1 MMDIKAFQLMMQSQ
15 AASIMTGNQ
24 DSLSYHSPMLD
35 LSFKQL
41 LQDKI
46 NQASGLR
53 LNSQFEKTMN
63 YTHDT
68 YAPPIYQN
76 NIGTIADTSVP
87 STQFNNIISDV
98 AQKYGI
104 DEKLIHS
111 VIKMESNYNPMAK
124 SHAGAQGLMQLMPNT
139 ARGLGVT
146 NAYDPY
152 QNIEGGTKYLSQ
164 MLKKYNGNLEL
175 SLAAY
180 NAGPGNVDK
189 YQGIPPFNETQNYV
203 RKVLNNYLA

>member
-1 MMDIKAFQLMMQSQ
+1 MDIRAFQLMMQSQ
-15 AASIMTGNQ
+15 AMATITGTQ
-24 DSLSYHSPMLD
+24 ESLSYHSPMLD

-41 LQDKI
+41 LQEKI
-46 NQASGLR
+46 IQASGLSGQ
-53 LNSQFEKTMN
+53 LGSEVG
-63 YTHDT
+63 HVPT
-68 YAPPIYQN
+68 YELPMYDYN
-76 NIGTIADTSVP
+76 KIGITTNTEIPA
-87 STQFNNIISDV
+87 TQFNSIITET

-104 DEKLIHS
+104 DEKLIHA

-146 NAYDPY
+146 NSYDPR

-203 RKVLNNYLA
+203 RKVLSSYLA

>member
-1 MMDIKAFQLMMQSQ
+1 MDIRALQYMMQSQ
-15 AASIMTGNQ
+15 AMATITGNQ
-24 DSLSYHSPMLD
+24 DSFSYHSPMLD

-46 NQASGLR
+46 NQASNMAGPLG
-53 LNSQFEKTMN
+53 QAVN
-63 YTHDT
+63 YGQTHVPAD
-68 YAPPIYQN
+68 YQYSV
-76 NIGTIADTSVP
+76 GTATRIKIP
-87 STQFNNIISDV
+87 STQFNDIITEV

-104 DEKLIHS
+104 DENLIHA

-139 ARGLGVT
+139 ARGLGVS
-146 NAYDPY
+146 NSYDPR

-164 MLKKYNGNLEL
+164 MLNKYNGNLEL

-203 RKVLNNYLA
+203 RKVLNNYLS

>member
-1 MMDIKAFQLMMQSQ
+1 MDIKAYQLMIQNQ
-15 AASIMTGNQ
+15 AMVTMTGNQ
-24 DSLSYHSPMLD
+24 DSFSYHSPMLD

-46 NQASGLR
+46 NEASGLNR
-53 LNSQFEKTMN
+53 QLGQALNVS
-63 YTHDT
+63 HS
-68 YAPPIYQN
+68 YAPAVYQQAQAISAETN
-76 NIGTIADTSVP
+76 FP
-87 STQFNNIISDV
+87 STQFNGIITEM

-104 DEKLIHS
+104 DEKVIHA
-111 VIKMESNYNPMAK
+111 VIKMESNYNPTAK
-124 SHAGAQGLMQLMPNT
+124 SHPGAQGLMQLMPNT

-146 NAYDPY
+146 NSYDPR

-180 NAGPGNVDK
+180 NAGLGNVDK

-203 RKVLNNYLA
+203 RKVLNHYVS